1 MLEDF
6 KQKNYEYIETIKEL
20 ELQINNC
27 KIDLDGI
34 RNANSKEYKSRS
46 ELEINNLELEK
57 IIKDK
62 EHQLKSYF
70 DELNYQRFT
79 NDKLV
84 EDNEKL
90 FNELEMVKNHI
101 LILTE
106 QNSKLTEELDL
117 ISEQDDR
124 MKAHLNRRDRIM
136 NIKKSNIYYIEKSL
150 NHK

>member
-1 MLEDF
+1 
-6 KQKNYEYIETIKEL
+6 
-20 ELQINNC
+20 
-27 KIDLDGI
+27 
-34 RNANSKEYKSRS
+34 
-46 ELEINNLELEK
+46 
-57 IIKDK
+57 
-62 EHQLKSYF
+62 
-70 DELNYQRFT
+70 
-79 NDKLV
+79 
-84 EDNEKL
+84 
-90 FNELEMVKNHI
+90 MVKNHI